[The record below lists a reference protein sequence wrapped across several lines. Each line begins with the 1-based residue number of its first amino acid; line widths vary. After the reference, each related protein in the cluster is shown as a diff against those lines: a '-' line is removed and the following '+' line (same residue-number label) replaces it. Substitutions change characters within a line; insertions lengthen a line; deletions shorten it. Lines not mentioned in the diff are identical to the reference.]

1 MQRIVSRPC
10 LRKETRMFAPHRAAL
25 LLCAAA
31 VVGCSSDSGTDV
43 LAPSD
48 ILVPSLRQQAAAADV
63 PDSHGHTLTAVV
75 GEGTGIVNVSA
86 EASEP
91 GFNVEIEVSV
101 WKTSPNTTFN
111 VKRASNVTTNGECTS
126 SNFVQFPLP
135 NPGPLVT
142 ITTSAG
148 GAGSTH
154 IKFDRPQ
161 TPDGTRF
168 AVRYEVSTSDRSV
181 VLQSECFTVVG
192 K

>member
-1 MQRIVSRPC
+1 MSV
-10 LRKETRMFAPHRAAL
+10 LHRTAT

-31 VVGCSSDSGTDV
+31 VLGCSPDSGTDV

-48 ILVPSLRQQAAAADV
+48 VLAPPLSQQAAATDI
-63 PDSHGHTLTAVV
+63 PDSHGHKLKAVV
-75 GEGTGIVNVSA
+75 GEGTGIVNVSP

-91 GFNVEIEVSV
+91 GLNVENEVSV

-126 SNFVQFPLP
+126 SNFIQFPLP

-142 ITTSAG
+142 ITTSEG
-148 GAGSTH
+148 GAGSAH
-154 IKFDRPQ
+154 IKFDRLPI
-161 TPDGTRF
+161 PDGTRF

>member
-1 MQRIVSRPC
+1 MSA
-10 LRKETRMFAPHRAAL
+10 LHRTATV
-25 LLCAAA
+25 LCAAA
-31 VVGCSSDSGTDV
+31 LLGCSPDSGSDV
-43 LAPSD
+43 LAPPD
-48 ILVPSLRQQAAAADV
+48 VLTPPQFAASEADA
-63 PDSHGHTLTAVV
+63 PDSHGHRLTAVV
-75 GEGTGIVNVSA
+75 GEGTGIVNVSP

-91 GFNVEIEVSV
+91 GLNVENQVSI

-142 ITTSAG
+142 ITTSKG

-154 IKFDRPQ
+154 IKFDNPQ
-161 TPDGTRF
+161 RPDGTRF

-181 VLQSECFTVVG
+181 VLQSECFTVAG